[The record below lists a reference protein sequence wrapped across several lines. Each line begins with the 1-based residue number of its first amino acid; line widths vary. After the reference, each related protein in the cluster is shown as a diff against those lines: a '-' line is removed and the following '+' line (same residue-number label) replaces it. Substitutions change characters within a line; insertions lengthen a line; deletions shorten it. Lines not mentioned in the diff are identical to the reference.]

1 MFRSG
6 ILTQARVNQIVKRA
20 EATPHNLR
28 IVAKA
33 CSVLPQDLLAWFAAG
48 QDPACKFPLMVELA
62 WRINGLRADV
72 AARNYA
78 RIEAAANGGKKTK
91 TVTKP
96 NPYTVENG
104 VESPELK
111 PVVEVTVEDVLP
123 AAWAIEKIDAL
134 AAASHWEISPDAQ
147 QAEELHRMM
156 QELTPTPLLTEGEP
170 PMPIDDPSDGGEGDL
185 AGVDDPERPGAEA
198 DAAAGAMPEAPGSLA
213 GGHAAI
219 LPVELGSG
227 VDEAPGLDGR
237 AGAVDQRDNPTGP
250 ADVLDVH
257 DQSLTGPE

>member
-1 MFRSG
+1 VFRSG

-48 QDPACKFPLMVELA
+48 QDPACKSPLMVELA

-78 RIEAAANGGKKTK
+78 RIEAAANGGTKRK
-91 TVTKP
+91 TVKKADAA
-96 NPYTVENG
+96 G
-104 VESPELK
+104 
-111 PVVEVTVEDVLP
+111 VVEAVEEHVETVLP

-156 QELTPTPLLTEGEP
+156 QELSPTPLLTAGPDAEP
-170 PMPIDDPSDGGEGDL
+170 AGVPHSEAGLVDSGPSVAPPGPRREVGCFGEGN
-185 AGVDDPERPGAEA
+185 PEEQ
-198 DAAAGAMPEAPGSLA
+198 
-213 GGHAAI
+213 
-219 LPVELGSG
+219 SG
-227 VDEAPGLDGR
+227 NDSE
-237 AGAVDQRDNPTGP
+237 
-250 ADVLDVH
+250 H

>member
-6 ILTQARVNQIVKRA
+6 RLTKARLNQILRRA

-28 IVAKA
+28 VVAKA
-33 CSVLPQDLLAWFAAG
+33 CMILPQDLLAWFAAG
-48 QDPACKFPLMVELA
+48 QDPQCSDPLMVELA
-62 WRINGLRADV
+62 WEINKLRADV

-96 NPYTVENG
+96 NPLALEAG
-104 VESPELK
+104 GDASAFP

-134 AAASHWEISPDAQ
+134 AGASHWEISPDAQ

-156 QELTPTPLLTEGEP
+156 RELTPTPLLTEGLNGPDRPLLGEP
-170 PMPIDDPSDGGEGDL
+170 APEGDVEPEPDP
-185 AGVDDPERPGAEA
+185 AGNGA
-198 DAAAGAMPEAPGSLA
+198 
-213 GGHAAI
+213 
-219 LPVELGSG
+219 
-227 VDEAPGLDGR
+227 
-237 AGAVDQRDNPTGP
+237 P
-250 ADVLDVH
+250 A
-257 DQSLTGPE
+257 